1 MERGYYRENFEKWNF
16 SAKGE
21 ILFWKHFWQISME
34 ILVENFRESREILF
48 SCGNPNCIVTL
59 DPCLIRAKR
68 ALWLLIPPGTL
79 FGMHEGKPT
88 QAFPNSPPPPNIHCY
103 QKYKEKIKKYNK
115 TFSIIT
121 AKNCSLDFVTYLLYC
136 NKILLLRTGSGYD
149 WKGRCKEEG

>member
-1 MERGYYRENFEKWNF
+1 
-16 SAKGE
+16 
-21 ILFWKHFWQISME
+21 ME

-88 QAFPNSPPPPNIHCY
+88 QAFPNSPPPSQHTLLSKI
-103 QKYKEKIKKYNK
+103 YKEKIKKYKK

-121 AKNCSLDFVTYLLYC
+121 TTKNCSLDFVTYLLYC